1 MLEIRDAK
9 KEEWEDAMA
18 LAWRTYLKFQA
29 GEYPME
35 GTKSFFEFITNASL
49 YEMFLKGE
57 YKLKIARIDEKMVGL
72 ASMRNINHLSLLFV
86 DKYYHKQGIG
96 RKLVEAMC
104 MDLKDVGRKNYIT
117 VNAAPYATEFYHKM
131 GFFDLSG
138 KVEKDGIIYT
148 SMQRN
153 LY

>member
-29 GEYPME
+29 GEYPTE
-35 GTKSFFEFITNASL
+35 GTQSFFEFISNASL
-49 YEMFLKGE
+49 YELFIKGQ
-57 YKLKIARIDEKMVGL
+57 YKLKVALEDEKIVGL
-72 ASMRNINHLSLLFV
+72 CTMRNINHISLLFV
-86 DKYYHKQGIG
+86 DKDYHKQGIG
-96 RKLVEAMC
+96 KKLIFAMC
-104 MDLKDVGRKNYIT
+104 EDLKATKTKKFIT
-117 VNAAPYATEFYHKM
+117 VNAAPYATEFYHKL

-138 KVEKDGIIYT
+138 LTEKDGIIYT

-153 LY
+153 L